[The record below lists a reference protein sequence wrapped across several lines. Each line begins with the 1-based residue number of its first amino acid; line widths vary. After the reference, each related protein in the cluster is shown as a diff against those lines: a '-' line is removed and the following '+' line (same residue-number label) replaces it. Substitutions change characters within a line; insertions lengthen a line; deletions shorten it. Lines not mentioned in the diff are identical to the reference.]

1 MFPQQFKNDSNK
13 LLMKKHVNPIVFLML
28 AFAMLTSVTGCKK
41 KPDDAALTKSIQE
54 KLQAMPGISVTVAE
68 GVATL
73 TGEVDSE
80 ATIAQAETAAKGVE
94 GVKSVVNSLTVKP
107 APAPE
112 PAVTFSPDDSLKTAV
127 EENFKK
133 YNVSGV
139 TASVQNGEITLTGNV
154 KRDQL
159 QNIIKA
165 ANEAKPKKVNNQLT
179 IGK

>member
-1 MFPQQFKNDSNK
+1 
-13 LLMKKHVNPIVFLML
+13 MKRHSNPILHLLLVL
-28 AFAMLTSVTGCKK
+28 ALLTTVAGCKK

-54 KLQAMPGISVTVAE
+54 KLQAMPGVSVAVAE

-80 ATIAQAETAAKGVE
+80 AMIAQAEAAAKGVE

-107 APAPE
+107 APVPE

-154 KRDQL
+154 KRSQL
-159 QNIIKA
+159 QDIIKA
-165 ANEAKPKKVNNQLT
+165 ANEAKPKKVNNQLN
-179 IGK
+179 ISK